1 MFTKF
6 TMLFGIVFILAVSIT
21 GVALAEEA
29 EWGYEGESG
38 PAHWGELSPD
48 YATCATGTQQSP
60 IDVPSSAPANP
71 DDLQFGYQPS
81 ALNIVNTG
89 HSLQTD
95 YDSGSFLQVDGQ
107 AYELLQ
113 FHFHNPS
120 EHTIDG
126 NAAPISL
133 HLVHKDSQGGFTV
146 VNVFLVESEKNGAL
160 APFFE
165 NLPATEGET
174 TGPDATVN
182 AAEVL
187 PDDQSYWRYDGSLT
201 TPPCTEGVKWFI
213 LTEPVEVSAEQIAAH
228 NAIYSGNARLTQ
240 PMNDRDFIV
249 GQVPSTLATTG
260 GPGMDDLLTVVTGVA
275 GALLVLGC
283 AAGYAVR
290 WRRP

>member
-1 MFTKF
+1 
-6 TMLFGIVFILAVSIT
+6 MLFGLVFILAVSIT

-29 EWGYEGESG
+29 EWGYEGEIG

-48 YATCATGTQQSP
+48 YEACATGTQQSP
-60 IDVPSSAPANP
+60 INIPSSAPANP
-71 DDLQFGYQPS
+71 DDLQFDYQLS
-81 ALNIVNTG
+81 AVKVINTG

-95 YDSGSFLQVDGQ
+95 YDPGSFLRVDGQ
-107 AYELLQ
+107 SYELLQ

-120 EHTIDG
+120 EHTVEG
-126 NAAPISL
+126 NAAPLSL
-133 HLVHKDSQGGFTV
+133 HLVHKDSQGGLAV
-146 VNVFLVESEKNGAL
+146 VNVFLVEGEKNEAL

-174 TGPDATVN
+174 TVPGATVN
-182 AAEVL
+182 AAEIL
-187 PDDQSYWRYDGSLT
+187 PDDQSYWRYNGSLT

-228 NAIYSGNARLTQ
+228 NAIYSDNARPTQ

-260 GPGMDDLLTVVTGVA
+260 GPGMDDLLTVVIGVA
-275 GALLVLGC
+275 GALLVLG